1 MIRELT
7 EKNTSMKD
15 TLISKDR
22 ELLQF
27 KQR

>member
-7 EKNTSMKD
+7 EKNTSKKD
-15 TLISKDR
+15 SLIAKDR
-22 ELLQF
+22 ELSQF